1 MEVVIKRSSRRKK
14 TIAARI
20 VGEIIE
26 ITAPE
31 GIPDSQLQ
39 PHIDRL
45 RTRIERRI
53 ALQSPLAKKGDDYLE
68 RRAKYLN
75 RKYFDGALSW
85 RGICYSDRQ
94 EKRHGS
100 CTPADGTIRISTAM
114 REMPRWVEDYVI
126 VHEMAHLLEP
136 NHGRR
141 FKAIVAR
148 YPLGERAR
156 GYLMA
161 VDAMARNRGATSSNG
176 PRSG

>member
-1 MEVVIKRSSRRKK
+1 MEVIIKRSSRRQK
-14 TIAARI
+14 TIAARV

-26 ITAPE
+26 ITVPKGVPE
-31 GIPDSQLQ
+31 AELQ

-45 RTRIERRI
+45 RARIERRI
-53 ALQSPLAKKGDDYLE
+53 ARESAMAKKGDDYLE

-75 RKYFDGALSW
+75 RKYFGGTLTW
-85 RGICYSDRQ
+85 HGICYSDRQ

-100 CTPADGTIRISTAM
+100 CTPVDGTIRISTAM
-114 REMPRWVEDYVI
+114 KDMPRWVEDYVI

-141 FKAIVAR
+141 FKAIAAR

-161 VDAMARNRGATSSNG
+161 VDAMSRKRRASGSNG
-176 PRSG
+176 GRPG